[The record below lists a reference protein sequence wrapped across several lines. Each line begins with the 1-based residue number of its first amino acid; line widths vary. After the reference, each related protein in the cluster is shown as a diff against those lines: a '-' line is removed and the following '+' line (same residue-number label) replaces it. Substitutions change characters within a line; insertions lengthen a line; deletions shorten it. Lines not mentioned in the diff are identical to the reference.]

1 MNCDDVFDRITS
13 GEFAPAQDASVE
25 SHLARCPRCRSLV
38 EALQPALELF
48 REAEVEE
55 GSGYDGY
62 SSSGDDDR
70 PARRPV
76 RRGVRGMP
84 PTEAGDGL
92 SQAALVRMAAAVILG
107 VALGGAVTVWG
118 RIDSAP
124 QVASPSIGARGNE
137 LHDPGD
143 RGGFIAKVRNVAPL
157 DVGLLGMVVACRG
170 EALPA
175 APDRTPLPSML
186 VAAANLTCCSD
197 CHSSLVD
204 GIDVADAAL
213 AKLAQSCAQCHY

>member
-13 GEFAPAQDASVE
+13 GEFAPEREAAVE
-25 SHLARCPRCRSLV
+25 AHLIHCPRCRSLV

-55 GSGYDGY
+55 GSAYDGY
-62 SSSGDDDR
+62 ATSGEDDR
-70 PARRPV
+70 RARLPA

-84 PTEAGDGL
+84 LGEAGDGL

-118 RIDSAP
+118 RIDAAP
-124 QVASPSIGARGNE
+124 QSAAPSIGARGNE
-137 LHDPGD
+137 LRDPGD
-143 RGGFIAKVRNVAPL
+143 RRGFVAKVRNVGPL

-170 EALPA
+170 ESLA
-175 APDRTPLPSML
+175 ASPDRTPLPSML

-197 CHSSLVD
+197 CHSSLVY
-204 GIDVADAAL
+204 GMHMADAAL